1 MKPKHLLTACCL
13 ILPLVTQ
20 AAALQCKKFKPESK
34 EVEAEH
40 NQKGSGNGFNNE
52 LLAAKHV
59 CQYQGTI
66 KDAYAAF
73 RADKKNGLGDSKAGF
88 PRNLP
93 PIPSKKT
100 IKYKESG
107 EEIIETW
114 LFKKIGD
121 DILITI
127 DIGAMYPSS
136 ESVKLIPHGSRVT
149 IEHRFYSP

>member
-1 MKPKHLLTACCL
+1 MKPKYLLAACCL

-20 AAALQCKKFKPESK
+20 ASALQCKKFEPESK
-34 EVEAEH
+34 EVEAER

-66 KDAYAAF
+66 KDAYAVF
-73 RADKKNGLGDSKAGF
+73 RADKKNGLGNSKTGF

-100 IKYKESG
+100 IRYKESG

-114 LFKKIGD
+114 LFKKSA
-121 DILITI
+121 TI
-127 DIGAMYPSS
+127 
-136 ESVKLIPHGSRVT
+136 
-149 IEHRFYSP
+149 F

>member
-1 MKPKHLLTACCL
+1 MKPKHLLAACCL

-20 AAALQCKKFKPESK
+20 AATLQCKKFEPESK
-34 EVEAEH
+34 EVEAER

-93 PIPSKKT
+93 PIPSKKPSDTKKAGKKLLKHGYLKKSAT
-100 IKYKESG
+100 I
-107 EEIIETW
+107 
-114 LFKKIGD
+114 F
-121 DILITI
+121 
-127 DIGAMYPSS
+127 
-136 ESVKLIPHGSRVT
+136 
-149 IEHRFYSP
+149 